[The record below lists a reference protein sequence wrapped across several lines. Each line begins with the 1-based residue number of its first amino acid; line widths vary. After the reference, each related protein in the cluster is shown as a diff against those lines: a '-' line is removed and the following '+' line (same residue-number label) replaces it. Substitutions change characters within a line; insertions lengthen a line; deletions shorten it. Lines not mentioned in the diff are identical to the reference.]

1 MARKK
6 PGKKKSASKKQS
18 AGKKQSRGRNR
29 SAGRRKSAAR
39 SKPVAKR
46 KSSVRKRA
54 KKKSRKAAVAR
65 RPRRAAATLR
75 LEVEVLELAVGGRV
89 EALEHKLA
97 ALERLQQALASRR
110 THTSADDEE
119 INPNLQSIANAR
131 RATEAQIA
139 AAQTAVLAPPSAA
152 EMMAL
157 RDAVRD
163 AEDVIARNAAV
174 NELVRAATALIQTLN
189 A

>member
-6 PGKKKSASKKQS
+6 PGKKKSA
-18 AGKKQSRGRNR
+18 GKKKSSRKK
-29 SAGRRKSAAR
+29 KSAAR
-39 SKPVAKR
+39 RKVGAKKKAVAKR
-46 KSSVRKRA
+46 RSAARRPAKRKV
-54 KKKSRKAAVAR
+54 RKAAVRRAR
-65 RPRRAAATLR
+65 RPAAAAR
-75 LEVEVLELAVGGRV
+75 PEIVVLELPGGRV
-89 EALEHKLA
+89 EALQAKLA
-97 ALERLQQALASRR
+97 ALESVEAELRSRR
-110 THTSADDEE
+110 THTPADDEE
-119 INPNLQSIANAR
+119 INPNLDAIANAK

-139 AAQTAVLAPPSAA
+139 AAQTSVLAPPSAA
-152 EMMAL
+152 DMTAL